1 MKEIKI
7 GNKELGL
14 RATPLALLYYNQEFD
29 KDLMEDLVSL
39 QEMADISEDDLSGF
53 DTVKILKI
61 AYAMNRADNYGNS
74 FPGFE
79 QWLSDIDSIDFGDPD
94 WIMQIVNEAMD
105 GFFRSAKEETKPK
118 AKKSK
123 ENK

>member
-1 MKEIKI
+1 MKKIKI
-7 GNKELGL
+7 GDKELGL

-39 QEMADISEDDLSGF
+39 QDMADISEDDLSGF

-61 AYAMNRADNYGNS
+61 AYAMNKADNYGKS

-79 QWLSDIDSIDFGDPD
+79 QWLSDIDSIDFGDPE
-94 WIMQIVNEAMD
+94 WIMEIVNEAME
-105 GFFRSAKEETKPK
+105 GFFRSAKEESEQK